1 MNGWDFANIE
11 NFGLKKIENQ
21 NLSFDE
27 LNGRILKEVPN
38 NLGKYE
44 SIIGESFYVNQFR
57 FSKFIKKNLKK

>member
-38 NLGKYE
+38 NLGNTK
-44 SIIGESFYVNQFR
+44 V
-57 FSKFIKKNLKK
+57 